1 MPALIATAHVGR
13 IAWLGLVRDRKAL
26 VSEPVA
32 SLIASF
38 AGPEG
43 DVHSG
48 MTRASCSR
56 VTQQYKRGT
65 RIRNTR
71 QFSVLSAAEIRK
83 IAAAMGLDRL
93 DPALLGA
100 TVVIE
105 GIPDLSL
112 VPPSSRLQ
120 AEGGATLV
128 VDMQNRPCQLPAK
141 VIAAAHPEA
150 GAFKPAAAGLRGITA
165 WTEAEGVLR
174 LGAQVRLHVPDQPAW
189 PHLVVKAT
197 G

>member
-1 MPALIATAHVGR
+1 MPALIATTFAGR

-26 VSEPVA
+26 VSEPVK

-43 DVHSG
+43 DVHAG
-48 MTRASCSR
+48 MTRSSCVR
-56 VTQQYKRGT
+56 VAQQYKRGT

-71 QFSVLSAAEIRK
+71 QFSILSASELRR
-83 IAAAMGLDRL
+83 IAAEMGLERL

-112 VPPSSRLQ
+112 LPPSSRLQ

-128 VDMQNRPCQLPAK
+128 VDMQNHPCTLPAR
-141 VIAAAHPEA
+141 VIEAAHPGHGE
-150 GAFKPAAAGLRGITA
+150 AFKPAAAGLRGITA
-165 WTEAEGVLR
+165 WTEAEGMLR
-174 LGAQVRLHVPDQPAW
+174 LGAQVRLHLPAQPAW
-189 PHLVVKAT
+189 PHLDAKR
-197 G
+197 

>member
-1 MPALIATAHVGR
+1 MPALIATDFVGR

-26 VSEPVA
+26 VADPVK

-43 DVHSG
+43 DAHSG
-48 MTRASCSR
+48 MTRSSCSR
-56 VTQQYKRGT
+56 VTQQYRRGT

-71 QFSVLSAAEIRK
+71 QFSILSGAELRR
-83 IAAAMGLDRL
+83 IASEMGLERL
-93 DPALLGA
+93 DPALLG
-100 TVVIE
+100 TTMVIE
-105 GIPDLSL
+105 GIPDFSL
-112 VPPSSRLQ
+112 IPPSSRLQ

-141 VIAAAHPEA
+141 VIEAAHPGHGA
-150 GAFKPAAAGLRGITA
+150 GFKPAAMGLRGITA
-165 WTEAEGVLR
+165 WTEAEGMLR

-189 PHLVVKAT
+189 PHQAAK